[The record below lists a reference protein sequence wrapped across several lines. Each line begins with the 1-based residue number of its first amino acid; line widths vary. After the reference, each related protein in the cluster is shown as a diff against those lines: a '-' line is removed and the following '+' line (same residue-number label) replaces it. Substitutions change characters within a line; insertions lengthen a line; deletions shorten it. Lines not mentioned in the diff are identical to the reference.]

1 MRYKII
7 VLPDKKVQIRTHK
20 KKRINKKWAKRYG
33 VKRLKNQLLKNN
45 QMLIMAS
52 GEVYM
57 NEETYSTLK
66 RTILIV
72 REKGSTWQRDI
83 L

>member
-66 RTILIV
+66 RTIPIV
-72 REKGSTWQRDI
+72 REKGSTW
-83 L
+83 

>member
-66 RTILIV
+66 RMIPIV

>member
-33 VKRLKNQLLKNN
+33 VKRLKNQLLNNN

-66 RTILIV
+66 KTIPIV
-72 REKGSTWQRDI
+72 REKGST
-83 L
+83 

>member
-66 RTILIV
+66 RTIPIV